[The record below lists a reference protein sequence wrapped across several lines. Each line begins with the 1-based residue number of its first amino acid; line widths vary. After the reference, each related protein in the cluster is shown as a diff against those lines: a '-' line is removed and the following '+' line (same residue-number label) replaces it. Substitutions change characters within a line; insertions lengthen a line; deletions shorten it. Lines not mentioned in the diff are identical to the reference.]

1 MMKYFLSFLMM
12 MVSLVNHAQ
21 STNDHILFTV
31 DGQPVYT
38 SEFERVFKKNLDLV
52 KDESQKDIDEYLK
65 LFINYKLKLREAKAL
80 GLDEKESYKK
90 ELESYKNQ
98 LASGYLTDN
107 KVTNELVEEAY
118 DRTQYEIEARHVLI
132 RLDGNASPADT
143 LKVYEKLLNIKDRIK
158 NEGFE
163 KIQKE
168 LHDGRTIFA
177 EDLGY
182 FSAFKMVYNFE
193 TAAYNTP
200 LGEISQPFKTR
211 FGYHIVEVLNKRKA
225 RGSRQVGHIMIL
237 SNQKEEAQG
246 TPEERINDIYQKI
259 QQGEEFET
267 LAKQFSDDKS
277 SANNGGKLAPFQ
289 SGELSSPEFEE
300 QAFSLTEIGQIS
312 KPFKSQFGWHI
323 VKLYE
328 IHPVETFD
336 VMRPELEAKVKKDS
350 RSQLINEKVIENLK
364 KQYGVIDPS
373 LDEFSGMI
381 NDEFYKGRWTLPG
394 DFDAS
399 KPFVKIGKEQ
409 LTYGDFGSYL
419 IGVQKRR
426 VPKMEASKLVE
437 MSYDQFISQE
447 LMTYKKEHLEEEN
460 QEYANIVSEY
470 RDGLLLFDLMESY
483 IWNVSKS
490 DTTELKNYFDLNK
503 SKYMWEERVD
513 AVVASSADKSIIKE
527 VSKLLKNGKS
537 PSEIKETLNKDGQV
551 NVIFTSGIMEKNHQS
566 LPVDFKFETGVSKI
580 YSFNDSYIVALIKE
594 VMPKA
599 SKSYKEAKGA
609 VISDF
614 QSYKEEMWIK
624 ELEQK
629 YKVVINQE
637 ALDQVKKELKG

>member
-1 MMKYFLSFLMM
+1 MKYFLSFFMV
-12 MVSLVNHAQ
+12 MVSLVNQAQ
-21 STNDHILFTV
+21 NANDQVLFTV
-31 DGQPVYT
+31 DGESVYS
-38 SEFERVFKKNLDLV
+38 SEFERVFNKNLDLV

-65 LFINYKLKLREAKAL
+65 LFINYKLKLREAKEL
-80 GLDEKESYKK
+80 ELDKKESYKK

-118 DRTQYEIEARHVLI
+118 ERTQYEVEARHVLI

-143 LKVYEKLLNIKDRIK
+143 LKVYDELLKIRDRIK

-168 LHDGRTIFA
+168 LHDGKTIFA

-193 TAAYNTP
+193 TAAYKTP
-200 LGEISQPFKTR
+200 VGEISQPFKTR
-211 FGYHIVEVLNKRKA
+211 FGYHIVQVLDKRKA

-277 SANNGGKLAPFQ
+277 SANSGGKLAPFQ

-328 IHPVETFD
+328 IHPIVTLEA
-336 VMRPELEAKVKKDS
+336 MRPELESKVKKDS

-364 KQYGVIDPS
+364 KQYGVVDSS
-373 LDEFSGMI
+373 LDEFTGMI
-381 NDEFYKGRWTLPG
+381 TDEFFKGRWTLPS

-409 LTYGDFGSYL
+409 LTYGDFGYYL
-419 IGVQKRR
+419 VGVQKRR
-426 VPKMEASKLVE
+426 VPKLDASKLVQ
-437 MSYDQFISQE
+437 MSYDQFMSQE
-447 LMTYKKEHLEEEN
+447 LMAYKKDHLEEEN
-460 QEYANIVSEY
+460 EDYANIVSEY

-490 DTTELKNYFDLNK
+490 DTTELRNYFDLNK
-503 SKYMWEERVD
+503 AKYMWEERVD
-513 AVVASSADKSIIKE
+513 AVVASSADKNIVKE
-527 VSKLLKNGKS
+527 VSKLFKKGKT
-537 PSEIKETLNKDGQV
+537 PTEIKETLNKDGQV
-551 NVIFTSGIMEKNHQS
+551 NVIFTSGIMERNHQS
-566 LPVDFKFETGVSKI
+566 LPSDFKFEKGVSKI
-580 YSFNDSYIVALIKE
+580 YHFNDGYIVAEVNE

-599 SKSYKEAKGA
+599 PKTYNEAKGM

-614 QSYKEEMWIK
+614 QSHKEELWLK
-624 ELEQK
+624 ELGQK
-629 YKVVINQE
+629 YKVEVNQE
-637 ALDQVKKELKG
+637 ALDQVKKELKK